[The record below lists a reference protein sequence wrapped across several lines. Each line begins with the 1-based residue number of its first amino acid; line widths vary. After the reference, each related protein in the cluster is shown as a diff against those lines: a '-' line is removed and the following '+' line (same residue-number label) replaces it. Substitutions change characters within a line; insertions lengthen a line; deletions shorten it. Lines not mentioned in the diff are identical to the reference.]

1 MNFELIAA
9 VTGADRGASMPKAR
23 PGTGTVSAALTP
35 TPRRWL
41 HLFRALSPVISLI
54 RRIFSEQNRSNSE
67 IYGHPRHALVTLLNV
82 SRCRRATPLLF
93 LSLFRLLLLMLLLL
107 LLLRLLLDFPRCIR
121 YL

>member
-41 HLFRALSPVISLI
+41 HLFRALSPVISVI
-54 RRIFSEQNRSNSE
+54 RRIFPEPNRSNSE
-67 IYGHPRHALVTLLNV
+67 IYGHPQHALVTLLN
-82 SRCRRATPLLF
+82 ALF
-93 LSLFRLLLLMLLLL
+93 LSLFRLLVLMPLLLL
-107 LLLRLLLDFPRCIR
+107 LIRLLLDFPRCIR